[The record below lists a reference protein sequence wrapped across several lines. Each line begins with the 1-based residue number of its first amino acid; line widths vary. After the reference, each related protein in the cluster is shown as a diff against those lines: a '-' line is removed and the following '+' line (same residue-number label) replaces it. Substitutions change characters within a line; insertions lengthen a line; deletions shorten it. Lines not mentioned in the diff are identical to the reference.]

1 MSRNAF
7 RWTDA
12 EVRRAL
18 GLSGGDPSKLY
29 RRISTD
35 TRSLRPGD
43 VFVALRGDSFDGH
56 DFVEA
61 AVAAGCGAVVLS
73 QPTELPVPVHRVDD
87 TLKALGDLARR
98 RRDHEAEMPVV
109 GITGSSG
116 KTTVKDLT
124 LGALSSLPG
133 VHGTEANNNNRIG
146 VPLTILSMPDDMEG
160 RRLSTPGRPAVP
172 GAPTTP
178 GRPPAALV
186 LEMGTNEPGE
196 IAELARIARPTL
208 GVVSTVS
215 ETHVE
220 RLGSL
225 AGVMSEKLELIRALP
240 SEAAAVV
247 GDEPAALAE
256 EARALHPG
264 CAVAGW
270 SERADP
276 GLRPSKARVGP
287 DGVWRFE
294 WRGQPVALRMPG
306 AHNVHNALLALA
318 VSRYLGVPEDK
329 AAAGVS
335 AVGPGAMRNEFR
347 RVGDLALL
355 VDCYNA
361 SAAGVSAAVSTLEAI
376 QTGGRKVAVLG
387 TMLEL
392 GERSRALHRETLERA
407 LDAEVDRF
415 VLTGAFAHAARKVSD
430 ARVYVVE
437 RVEELAE
444 RLPALV
450 APGDAVLLK
459 ASRGVRLER
468 AIPALESAFGES
480 RGRGRAFDRSASA
493 GVCSARVGAPSVRE
507 GVPSARLGVPV

>member
-7 RWTDA
+7 RWSDV

-73 QPTELPVPVHRVDD
+73 RPTELPAPVHRVDD

-133 VHGTEANNNNRIG
+133 VHGTEANNNNRVG
-146 VPLTILSMPDDMEG
+146 VPLTILSMPENVEG
-160 RRLSTPGRPAVP
+160 GRLSTPGRPAASGATAVP
-172 GAPTTP
+172 E
-178 GRPPAALV
+178 RPPAAALV

-196 IAELARIARPTL
+196 IAELARIARPTV

-240 SEAAAVV
+240 PEAAAVV

-256 EARALHPG
+256 EARALCPG

-287 DGVWRFE
+287 DGAWRFE
-294 WRGQPVALRMPG
+294 WRGQPVTLRMPG

-318 VSRYLGVPEDK
+318 VSRFLGVPEDE

-335 AVGPGAMRNEFR
+335 AVAPGAMRNELR

-361 SAAGVSAAVSTLEAI
+361 SAAGVSAAVATLEAI
-376 QTGGRKVAVLG
+376 QTGGRKVVVLG

-407 LDAEVDRF
+407 LDADVDRF
-415 VLTGAFAHAARKVSD
+415 VLTGAFACAARQVSD
-430 ARVYVVE
+430 ARVHVVE

-444 RLPALV
+444 RLPAWV

-468 AIPALESAFGES
+468 AIPALESAFGEVP
-480 RGRGRAFDRSASA
+480 SA
-493 GVCSARVGAPSVRE
+493 RE
-507 GVPSARLGVPV
+507 GVPV